1 MNDFIKIIKS
11 VAPSSLLIYRVTE
24 TVKDETKKQESIFLK
39 ALLDPLAASVVQP
52 VTSSI
57 VKGIS
62 GGAIKRAWREYMNKI
77 F

>member
-11 VAPSSLLIYRVTE
+11 VAPSSLLIYGVSE
-24 TVKDETKKQESIFLK
+24 TVKDETKKQEGVFFR

-52 VTSSI
+52 VISSV

-62 GGAIKRAWREYMNKI
+62 GRAIKRADREYMNKI